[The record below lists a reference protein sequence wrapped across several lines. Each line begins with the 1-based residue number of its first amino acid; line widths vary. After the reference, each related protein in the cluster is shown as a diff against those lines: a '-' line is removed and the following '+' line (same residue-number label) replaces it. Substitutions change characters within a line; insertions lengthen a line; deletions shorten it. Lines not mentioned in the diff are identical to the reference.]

1 MLAECLLD
9 VLFQVLVRFLQR
21 LIHLDADH
29 FLSVRRESVGDV
41 FQRHEGAKTHQ
52 EAAKQQG

>member
-9 VLFQVLVRFLQR
+9 VLFQIFVRFLQR

-29 FLSVRRESVGDV
+29 FLSVRREGVGDV

-52 EAAKQQG
+52 EAPEQEG